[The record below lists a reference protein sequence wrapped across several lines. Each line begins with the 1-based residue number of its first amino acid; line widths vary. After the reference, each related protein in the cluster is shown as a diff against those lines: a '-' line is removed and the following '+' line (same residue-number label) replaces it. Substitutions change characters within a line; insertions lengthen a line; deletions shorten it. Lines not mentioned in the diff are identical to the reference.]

1 MENKNM
7 TKEQKCSITQK
18 GRIVIHKDNQEKRVY
33 KEELDTY
40 LSQGWEKGF
49 SKNRKDKL
57 SKSHKGKQTW
67 NKGIPC
73 REETKQKLSQS
84 LKGRPTWQKGLKA
97 SEDERVAR
105 LIESSKKARLEKYGT
120 LFPNNPMTEERKRK
134 IGQANKGKPCKYK
147 GKKKD
152 KTIGEKISKSKL
164 GHSVS
169 QETKDKISKTKQG
182 VRLPKEKL
190 KQKTEKQY
198 LTRKKNNTFN
208 NSSIE
213 ENLYKELLNKYQG
226 KTIYR
231 QYKDK
236 VRYPYYCDFYI
247 VEDDLFIELNAHWS
261 HGGHPFDPSNK
272 EDIEKLK
279 EWQEKAKV
287 SQFYK
292 NAIETWT
299 IRDVAKQK
307 CAKENNLNYIV
318 IY

>member
-1 MENKNM
+1 MS
-7 TKEQKCSITQK
+7 KEEKCANTQK
-18 GRIVIHKDNQEKRVY
+18 GRIVISKGDFEKRVY
-33 KEELDTY
+33 EDELQSYLNDGWVRGIKE
-40 LSQGWEKGF
+40 SH
-49 SKNRKDKL
+49 RKTHSIK
-57 SKSHKGKQTW
+57 HKGKTTW

-105 LIESSKKARLEKYGT
+105 LIESSKRARLEKYGT

-134 IGQANKGKPCKYK
+134 IGLANKGKPNKYK

-152 KTIGEKISKSKL
+152 SSIGNKISKAKM
-164 GHSVS
+164 GHKVS
-169 QETKDKISKTKQG
+169 QETKNKISKTKTG
-182 VRLPKEKL
+182 VKQPKDKREIINNKCY
-190 KQKTEKQY
+190 E
-198 LTRKKNNTFN
+198 TRKRNNTFN
-208 NSSIE
+208 TSAPE
-213 ENLYKELLNKYQG
+213 KQLYEDLKKKYKG

-231 QYKDK
+231 QYKDND
-236 VRYPYYCDFYI
+236 RYPYRCDFYI

-279 EWQEKAKV
+279 EWQEKAKT
-287 SQFYK
+287 SKFYA
-292 NAIETWT
+292 NAIITWT
-299 IRDVAKQK
+299 IRDVEKQK
-307 CAKENNLNYIV
+307 CAKEHNLNYIT